1 MGGGDGD
8 KGRTELFA
16 TNLLPS
22 SQSVTKMTNVC
33 NWSVF
38 KVSVSLLNGKKK
50 RERFCCVIL
59 EFVMMEI
66 KMILSESFN
75 LASSS
80 DGLPVMKLLTALF
93 SLCECCTYLNA

>member
-1 MGGGDGD
+1 MGGGMGIMGGGEGGWGMGIKGGGEGGWGDGD

-16 TNLLPS
+16 TNPCLA

-59 EFVMMEI
+59 GYW
-66 KMILSESFN
+66 S
-75 LASSS
+75 
-80 DGLPVMKLLTALF
+80 LL
-93 SLCECCTYLNA
+93 